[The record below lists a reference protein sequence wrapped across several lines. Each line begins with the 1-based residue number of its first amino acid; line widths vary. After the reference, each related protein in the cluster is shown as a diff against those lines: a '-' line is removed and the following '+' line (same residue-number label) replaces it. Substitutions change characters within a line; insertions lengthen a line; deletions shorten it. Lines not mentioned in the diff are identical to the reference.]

1 MRRPSSC
8 FDLTDRGLLTHI
20 LLLHH
25 FGEAEPAQAFA
36 QTDRQSGEVWRGYDA
51 APNPLHLP
59 LLLDASNY
67 TREGRGAKM
76 VGARGGKSQCDIGK
90 FDVATARDFY
100 HQR

>member
-1 MRRPSSC
+1 MLFRNQPE
-8 FDLTDRGLLTHI
+8 LETDRAKLRPPRCIYL
-20 LLLHH
+20 
-25 FGEAEPAQAFA
+25 F
-36 QTDRQSGEVWRGYDA
+36 
-51 APNPLHLP
+51 

-76 VGARGGKSQCDIGK
+76 VGARGLKSQCDIGK